1 MDVILPFEILPSL
14 ECSYTGKCPFD
25 KDLATVG
32 LDGILALTSFA
43 YTNIGELSGLV
54 VLFSESLRNHRGG
67 LDEVEDP
74 WPSLI
79 TLDALDLWPGVDIR
93 SPNPP
98 EARKSCMGVPRFSM
112 EESGLELLGV
122 LSEDSFGV
130 DDTLSTLAFLDAD
143 RGVTLELKKAF
154 TGVAT

>member
-14 ECSYTGKCPFD
+14 ECSYAGNCPFD
-25 KDLATVG
+25 KDLPTVG

-143 RGVTLELKKAF
+143 RGVTLELKKAL